1 MINVNLNYHE
11 ILEEDLI
18 IDMEWLKEEYELLF
32 NSKKKKFTQADKN
45 IANDLLNY
53 ILENTDVQDSYTLL
67 NIMEETTSDIEKT
80 YPKLFD

>member
-32 NSKKKKFTQADKN
+32 NLKKEKFTKLDKI

-53 ILENTDVQDSYTLL
+53 ILENTDVQDTYVLL
-67 NIMEETTSDIEKT
+67 NILEETISDIEKT
-80 YPKLFD
+80 YPKLFK

>member
-32 NSKKKKFTQADKN
+32 NSKKEKFTKADKN